1 MQKFAILNKM
11 IEQKLAV
18 VIRGDTFCQAEKIAD
33 ACIKGG
39 VTTLEITFTIPRAD
53 KLITAINEKK
63 KPIIVG
69 AGTVLDAETA
79 RIAILSGA
87 KFIVSPTFNV
97 DIAKLC
103 NRYSVPYLP
112 GCMTINEITEAME
125 YGVSI
130 VKLFPSRLFDF
141 SFIKDIKGPLPHVEV
156 MPTGGVNITNAQSW
170 LKAGALLLGI
180 GGEITS
186 PGKEEKFDEVEQLAS
201 QFVQIINEV

>member
-1 MQKFAILNKM
+1 
-11 IEQKLAV
+11 
-18 VIRGDTFCQAEKIAD
+18 
-33 ACIKGG
+33 CIKGG

-87 KFIVSPTFNV
+87 QFIVSPTFNV

-103 NRYSVPYLP
+103 NRYSVPYLR